1 MRFGFLH
8 KKGRRGL
15 TLVEMLV
22 VVGILTLLAAVLL
35 PVLWQARNRARDR
48 TCASNL
54 REIGRATLMYAE
66 DFDGSFPYAPTG
78 PKAGSLFGFIQ
89 ANPQD
94 PVSKYI
100 NGLALDVRQSLMPS
114 GSTYVRV
121 LLSLNQKINSD
132 ALFRCPNDSGAADFG
147 YKKSTVYEE
156 ALCSYIWDPAS
167 ASSSGTEE
175 SSAESANGQSED
187 SLSNP
192 SSVKLWQD
200 YGATWHQIRRRSQSG
215 SAWETVGRV
224 NAVFADGHTAST
236 DMAVIAKPG
245 SGSTLL
251 SAKRETQINQ

>member
-1 MRFGFLH
+1 MKLGLSH
-8 KKGRRGL
+8 KSRRGL

-48 TCASNL
+48 ACASNL
-54 REIGRATLMYAE
+54 REIGRAALMYAE

-156 ALCSYIWDPAS
+156 ALCSYIWDPGSTAN
-167 ASSSGTEE
+167 TEAE
-175 SSAESANGQSED
+175 EAAVESANGQSED

-200 YGATWHQIRRRSQSG
+200 YGATWHQVRRRSQSG
-215 SAWETVGRV
+215 SAWETIGRV

-236 DMAVIAKPG
+236 DMAVITKPN
-245 SGSTLL
+245 SGSALL
-251 SAKRETQINQ
+251 SAKREYQINQ